1 MDVSFSI
8 EKDFGKEIEDMLDY
22 YYALSISHINSSN
35 LVPFGRRH
43 KLWDTFYGPQ
53 QDIWQSLFVTIRNIK
68 TSFSCVVF
76 FLVYTS
82 LDQKLN

>member
-43 KLWDTFYGPQ
+43 KLWDTFDGPQ
-53 QDIWQSLFVTIRNIK
+53 QDIWQSLFVK
-68 TSFSCVVF
+68 
-76 FLVYTS
+76 
-82 LDQKLN
+82 